1 MAQFD
6 LPLEELRTYRPEVR
20 EPADFDAFWAR
31 TLHESRAAGGE
42 ATVEQ
47 LDVRLPQVEIFDVT
61 FPGFMGQP
69 IKAWLSR
76 PAGIDADVPVLVQY
90 QGYGGGR
97 GLPFEHTFWPSAGYA
112 HLMVDSR
119 GQGSSWGNGGDTPD
133 PDGAGPSLPGFMTRG
148 IEHPDTY
155 YYRRLLTDAV
165 RAVDFARTLSGVD
178 ASRTVVLGGSQGGGM
193 ALAVAGLVPDVAA
206 AMPDV
211 AFLCHYERAV
221 RITDQ
226 DPYGEIRRYLSIHR
240 DVEEQT
246 FTTLSY
252 FDGVNFAKRATAP
265 SLWSVGLFDEV
276 CPPSTTFAAYNWYG
290 ALAPQPPRKDMTVY
304 PFNGHEG
311 GAGHQGRLQWELL
324 RELFASG
331 GRGV

>member
-6 LPLEELRTYRPEVR
+6 LPLEQLRSFKPEVR
-20 EPADFDAFWAR
+20 EPADFDDFWAA
-31 TLHESRAAGGE
+31 TLHESREIGGDV
-42 ATVEQ
+42 AVEQ
-47 LDVRLPQVEIFDVT
+47 LPVRLPHVEIYDVT
-61 FPGFMGQP
+61 FPGFRGQP
-69 IKAWLSR
+69 VKAWYSR
-76 PAGIDADVPVLVQY
+76 PAGVEDPLPVVVQY
-90 QGYGGGR
+90 HGYGGGR

-112 HLMVDSR
+112 HLMVDNR

-148 IEHPDTY
+148 IEDPETY

-165 RAVDFARTLSGVD
+165 RGVDTARSLPGVD
-178 ASRTVVLGGSQGGGM
+178 AARTAVVGGSQGGGM
-193 ALAVAGLVPDVAA
+193 ALAVSALVPDVAA

-211 AFLCHYERAV
+211 AFLCHFERAV
-221 RITDQ
+221 TITDS

-252 FDGVNFAKRATAP
+252 FDGVNFAKRASAP

-276 CPPSTTFAAYNWYG
+276 CPPSTTFAAFNWYG
-290 ALAPQPPRKDMTVY
+290 ARAKGAVRKEITVY

-311 GAGHQGRLQWELL
+311 GAGHQGQQQWQFARELL
-324 RELFASG
+324 G
-331 GRGV
+331 